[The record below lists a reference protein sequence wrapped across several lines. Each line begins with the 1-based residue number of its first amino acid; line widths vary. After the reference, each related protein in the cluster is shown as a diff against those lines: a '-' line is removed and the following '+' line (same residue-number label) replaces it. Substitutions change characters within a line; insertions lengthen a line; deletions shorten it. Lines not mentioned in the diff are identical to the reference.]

1 MHARHILCSSSVLCL
16 YMLLNF
22 KQPNLQPA
30 RLYQHWSETQ
40 VQEQNTRACLSRQRT
55 TGLAYKISRN
65 NTQWAKEK
73 KGHL

>member
-1 MHARHILCSSSVLCL
+1 
-16 YMLLNF
+16 MLDTYFAVAVSFVYTCYLTSNNQTCN
-22 KQPNLQPA
+22 QPDCISTGLK
-30 RLYQHWSETQ
+30 TQ